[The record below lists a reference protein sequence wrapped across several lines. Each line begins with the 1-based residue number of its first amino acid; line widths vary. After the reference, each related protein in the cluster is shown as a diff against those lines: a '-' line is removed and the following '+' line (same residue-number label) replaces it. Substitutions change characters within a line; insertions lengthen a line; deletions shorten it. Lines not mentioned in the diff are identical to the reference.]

1 MTPKKS
7 QLSKEKLNFLR
18 DTIKNII
25 DEKLQDYIL
34 VPKNRYF
41 IDEQGY
47 KYVYT
52 EDSFIPLKE
61 NFIKQLK
68 AAQNEIENEKLIEH
82 DEFWNKMGI

>member
-1 MTPKKS
+1 MTHKKS

-68 AAQNEIENEKLIEH
+68 AAQNEIENGEFLEH
-82 DEFWNKMGI
+82 EEFFD

>member
-1 MTPKKS
+1 MTPQKS

-47 KYVYT
+47 KYVYN

-61 NFIKQLK
+61 NFLKELK
-68 AAQNEIENEKLIEH
+68 AAQNEIENGKFLEH
-82 DEFWNKMGI
+82 KEFFD